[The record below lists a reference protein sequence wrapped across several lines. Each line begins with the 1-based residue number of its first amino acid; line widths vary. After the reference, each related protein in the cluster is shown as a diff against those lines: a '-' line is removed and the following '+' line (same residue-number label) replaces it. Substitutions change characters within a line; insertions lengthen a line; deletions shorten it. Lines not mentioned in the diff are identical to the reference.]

1 MKFRFLLLFSFFYS
15 FYYGQPS
22 NNLDV
27 LHYSVNIEISDV
39 SNQIEVYEEI
49 TFLIPDISGVVKFD
63 LESKNSDGT
72 GMQVIECGSKGADKV
87 IFNHKDDQLI
97 ISGLSSAY
105 SDQENTIYIKYIGI
119 PSDGLVIG
127 KNMHGDRTFF
137 GDNWPNRAHLWFA
150 CNDHP
155 SDKATVEFKVVAPSH
170 YEVIANGTLMNKT
183 IDENE
188 KSIHHYKT
196 DYVLP
201 TKVMVIGVADF
212 AVTTYGPANNPSIP
226 VSAWVYP
233 QDEEKGFY
241 DMEIATDILSW
252 FESKIAIYPYDKLA
266 NVQSTTRFGGME
278 NASCIFYDEKA
289 IDGKRT
295 SETLL
300 VHEIAHQWFGNSA
313 SEKDWSHLWLSEGFA
328 TYLTNVYVQ
337 EKYGD
342 DAFFKQLDKDK
353 ARVVRFNNASPLPIV
368 DTLSTNLMSLLNAN
382 AYQKGSWF
390 LHMLRNE
397 IGDAYFWEAVHV
409 YYKTFE
415 YSNADSKDF
424 QSIVEEECHCD
435 LNQFFN
441 QWLRQAGQPE
451 IRIKAKKKK
460 NGVQLTIIQL
470 QENQFEF
477 PLEFELKY
485 ENQTENYYQTFLMK
499 EKVFKVKIDLPNVYR
514 GFIIDPNHKL
524 LFELK

>member
-1 MKFRFLLLFSFFYS
+1 MKYTLLFIGLFFS
-15 FYYGQPS
+15 QFIIGQI
-22 NNLDV
+22 NTNLDV
-27 LHYSVNIEISDV
+27 LSYSLKIELNDQ
-39 SNQIEVYEEI
+39 SNQIDVYEEI
-49 TFLIPDISGVVKFD
+49 TFELSAYSDSAIFD
-63 LESKNSDGT
+63 LDSKKSDGT
-72 GMQVIECGSKGADKV
+72 GMQVLECGSKGNELLTFHHKNDKLTIAGFSKFSEFV
-87 IFNHKDDQLI
+87 HTIF
-97 ISGLSSAY
+97 
-105 SDQENTIYIKYIGI
+105 IKYQGI

-137 GDNWPNRAHLWFA
+137 GDNWPNRAHLWFV

-155 SDKATVEFKVVAPSH
+155 SDKATIEFEVMAPSR
-170 YEVIANGTLMNKT
+170 YEVIANGRLIDKT
-183 IDENE
+183 IGENG
-188 KSIHHYKT
+188 KSVHHYST

-212 AVTTYGPANNPSIP
+212 SVTTFGPFNNPGTP
-226 VSAWVYP
+226 VSAWIYP
-233 QDEEKGFY
+233 QDEKKGFY
-241 DMEIATDILSW
+241 DMEIAPDILTW
-252 FESKIAIYPYDKLA
+252 FEAKIAPYPYDKLA

-289 IDGKRT
+289 IDGKRS

-337 EKYGD
+337 EVYGD
-342 DAFFKQLDKDK
+342 EAFFKQLEKDK
-353 ARVVRFNNASPLPIV
+353 ARVIRFNNSNPLPVI
-368 DTLSTNLMSLLNAN
+368 DTLSADLMSLLNAN

-397 IGDAYFWEAVHV
+397 IGDDYFWDAVRV

-415 YSNADSKDF
+415 FSNADSKDF
-424 QSIVEEECHCD
+424 QAIVEKECHCD

-441 QWLRQAGQPE
+441 QWLRQTGQPE

-460 NGVQLTIIQL
+460 NGVQLTIKQL
-470 QENQFEF
+470 QKNNFEF
-477 PLEFELKY
+477 PLEFEFQLNDQVDKY
-485 ENQTENYYQTFLMK
+485 VQSIILK
-499 EKVFKVKIDLPNVYR
+499 EKIHKVKIDLPNVYQ
-514 GFIIDPNHKL
+514 GFSIDPNHKL